1 MTSAKPSPLTSPRA
15 TEEPAASSMPAPSIL
30 NPFDPSRFATLMT
43 DEIPGMTIS
52 PISQESAARC
62 LQDEIFRRGID
73 DPVQLDLE
81 VGNPVAVEIAADDRN
96 VVGSAG
102 LIELLVAKFACTAVK
117 VLRADESEGLIAL
130 FGRVRIDARK
140 IDLVLPRMEVS
151 DDIAGEWLALV
162 RDLVVALD
170 ENDFAGPGVFESD
183 AVNDELRVTAAI
195 GIPKHHAS
203 LVIFAIHAKQYH
215 AAAMLEHDD
224 CGQRLFNRG

>member
-140 IDLVLPRMEVS
+140 IDLVLSRMEVS
-151 DDIAGEWLALV
+151 DDIAG
-162 RDLVVALD
+162 
-170 ENDFAGPGVFESD
+170 AGPGR
-183 AVNDELRVTAAI
+183 RVGNRVEIEHIVTCTARQRVLTKTTGEQVI
-195 GIPKHHAS
+195 AS
-203 LVIFAIHAKQYH
+203 
-215 AAAMLEHDD
+215 AAA
-224 CGQRLFNRG
+224 QRAVTIVTDQDVRAP